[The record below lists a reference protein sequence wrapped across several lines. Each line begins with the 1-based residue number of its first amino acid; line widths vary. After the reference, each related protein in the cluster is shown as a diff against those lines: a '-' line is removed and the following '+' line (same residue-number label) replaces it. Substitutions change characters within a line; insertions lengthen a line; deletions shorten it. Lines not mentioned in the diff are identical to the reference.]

1 MSKFLLIPVTGLD
14 PVLVS
19 AENVATVTRF
29 SATKT
34 YIKYPVTDSS
44 GTNVFLTAQLTHTS
58 ETTSGSVRE
67 VLVDAILSVHSG
79 SRRPEIFQSV
89 VMPSGIAV
97 SAIAYAYTTA

>member
-1 MSKFLLIPVTGLD
+1 MSKFLLVPVTGLD

-44 GTNVFLTAQLTHTS
+44 GTNAFLTAQLTHTS

-67 VLVDAILSVHSG
+67 ALVSAILSVHAG
-79 SRRPEIFQSV
+79 NRKPDIYQTI
-89 VMPSGIAV
+89 VMPTGITVSGIV
-97 SAIAYAYTTA
+97 YAYTTS